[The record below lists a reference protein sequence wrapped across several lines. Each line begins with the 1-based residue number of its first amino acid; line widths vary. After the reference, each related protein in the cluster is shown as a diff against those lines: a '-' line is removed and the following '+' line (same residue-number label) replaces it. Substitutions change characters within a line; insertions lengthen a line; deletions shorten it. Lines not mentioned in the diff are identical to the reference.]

1 MTPETFRPF
10 SIETRFTRETG
21 PNPITFHPLGYIES
35 WSHFHDK
42 ANVISNYGNEWYQL
56 QFFNNGPWVVL
67 LGIDGSYMFKFL
79 LPEFLSN
86 TYDTHRFV
94 YNGIWYVLDIR
105 ITGWND

>member
-42 ANVISNYGNEWYQL
+42 ANVISNYGNE
-56 QFFNNGPWVVL
+56 
-67 LGIDGSYMFKFL
+67 
-79 LPEFLSN
+79 
-86 TYDTHRFV
+86 
-94 YNGIWYVLDIR
+94 
-105 ITGWND
+105 